1 MLSKSIKQSVMGF
14 VNSFCMSFVLFFQL
28 ILSSC
33 VSFICWFVM
42 ITFIV
47 LLPLRLVCSAVFL
60 SSTRQVHFSATSRHR
75 RHLLDS
81 IFHSLHVS
89 IVFSSLLFLILLL
102 VCPSLFLGQQCSQP
116 QPSFQSPVLIPHSS
130 ICPPLNCH
138 YSFLLPF
145 LHPYQSNLTL
155 SKRSLF
161 LTRYLITLLLLLSG
175 NVELTQVLL

>member
-47 LLPLRLVCSAVFL
+47 LLPMRLVCSAVFL

-81 IFHSLHVS
+81 LSHS
-89 IVFSSLLFLILLL
+89 IMPGRSSAAYYSSDQ
-102 VCPSLFLGQQCSQP
+102 SLSQGIHNFCGLQACADLSNSQKGLSAEGRP
-116 QPSFQSPVLIPHSS
+116 LQLSSYIQS
-130 ICPPLNCH
+130 
-138 YSFLLPF
+138 
-145 LHPYQSNLTL
+145 
-155 SKRSLF
+155 
-161 LTRYLITLLLLLSG
+161 
-175 NVELTQVLL
+175 EL